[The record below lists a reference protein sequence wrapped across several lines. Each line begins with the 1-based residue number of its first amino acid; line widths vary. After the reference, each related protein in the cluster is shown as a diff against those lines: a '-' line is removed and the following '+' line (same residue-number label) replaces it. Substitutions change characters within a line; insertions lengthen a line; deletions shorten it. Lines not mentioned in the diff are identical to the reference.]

1 VAANRRSEA
10 GDVAARDLLLALA
23 TARSDGDVT
32 AYQRLLTEATTE
44 PGRSLVLIDTLVRF
58 VLTLA
63 SERASEPGMSTE
75 ELLRLLAVVLAPNH
89 DGPQSA

>member
-1 VAANRRSEA
+1 MASNRRSEA
-10 GDVAARDLLLALA
+10 DDVAARDLLLAVA
-23 TARSDGDVT
+23 AARSDGDDT
-32 AYQRLLTEATTE
+32 TYQRLLTEVTTE
-44 PGRSLVLIDTLVRF
+44 PARSLVLIDTLVRF

-89 DGPQSA
+89 DGPQPA